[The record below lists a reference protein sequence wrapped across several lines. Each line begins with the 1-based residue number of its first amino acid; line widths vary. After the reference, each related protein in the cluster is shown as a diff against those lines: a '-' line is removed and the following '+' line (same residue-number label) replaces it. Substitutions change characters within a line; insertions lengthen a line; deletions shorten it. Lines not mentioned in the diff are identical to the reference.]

1 MQDTTLLFLI
11 KKEGDIITDIL
22 LAKKKRGFG
31 VGKYNGVG
39 GKVMV
44 DEQIGVAAKRET
56 KEEIGV
62 EVGIIKKVAELRFEY
77 LHKPEWNQLVHVYF
91 CDSWDGEPSES
102 EEVSP
107 IWFKISALPYSQ
119 MWPDDAIW
127 LPKVLAGQNIKGKF
141 TFEGEEIV
149 YWVLQ

>member
-77 LHKPEWNQLVHVYF
+77 LHKP
-91 CDSWDGEPSES
+91 
-102 EEVSP
+102 
-107 IWFKISALPYSQ
+107 
-119 MWPDDAIW
+119 
-127 LPKVLAGQNIKGKF
+127 VL
-141 TFEGEEIV
+141 
-149 YWVLQ
+149 L